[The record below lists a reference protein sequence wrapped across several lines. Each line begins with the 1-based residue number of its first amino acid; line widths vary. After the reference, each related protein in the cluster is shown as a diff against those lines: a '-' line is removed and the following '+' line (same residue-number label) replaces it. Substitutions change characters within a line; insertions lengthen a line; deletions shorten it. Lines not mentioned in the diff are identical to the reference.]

1 MKWLINVIKILIV
14 MALAVGIVPSVLG
27 QTQLRKGVLLLNQI
41 RTLASR
47 ESTLS
52 MGSLLDLKTDPNFTG
67 DIQRIVD
74 NAARILDDYTVVN
87 RGGFFPENRGIPR
100 ERQLTVVE
108 AVYHI
113 YALPNGNELFLYRS
127 PKANTAQYF
136 IRRTR

>member
-1 MKWLINVIKILIV
+1 MKWLANITKILIV
-14 MALAVGIVPSVLG
+14 MALASGVVPSAIA
-27 QTQLRKGVLLLNQI
+27 QTQVRKGVLLINQV
-41 RTLASR
+41 RALAAR

-67 DIQRIVD
+67 EIQQIID

-108 AVYHI
+108 AVYQI

-127 PKANTAQYF
+127 PKADTAQYF